1 MFGLTLSGKLV
12 LIECKLW
19 RNPQARR
26 EVVAQALEYA
36 ALMRAWS
43 YADLTARLKSKL
55 DNQSQNPLYDL
66 AKEHDATLNEAKF
79 VDQVTR
85 SLNNGDFILI
95 IAGDGIRSDVQAM
108 SEHLNQSGNA
118 AIFSLLEMQLWQ
130 ADDGALT
137 ILPSI
142 PVKTKVIKQRVIV
155 SEHGTPLNLDTP
167 ETEKTQTEA
176 IVDPERAAQR
186 STARAFW
193 QRFID
198 EVQFD
203 HAEQPAPRHGGHNF
217 VRLALPEPMDPL
229 TAYRT
234 VKGSAGFFCD
244 VVEEEGQGLIADLKA
259 SIEGMSAE
267 VGATLVLDE
276 NKRDPHKVSLSVSY
290 ERQTSDDE
298 AILMWFKVTANKL
311 TSSLR
316 TFLAQY

>member
-118 AIFSLLEMQLWQ
+118 AIFSLLEVQLWQ

-186 STARAFW
+186 STARAFC

-198 EVQFD
+198 EVRFD

-244 VVEEEGQGLIADLKA
+244 VVE
-259 SIEGMSAE
+259 
-267 VGATLVLDE
+267 
-276 NKRDPHKVSLSVSY
+276 
-290 ERQTSDDE
+290 
-298 AILMWFKVTANKL
+298 
-311 TSSLR
+311 
-316 TFLAQY
+316 